1 MSIPESL
8 READT
13 RGPPGP
19 ALPQAW
25 EPRCQLFSV
34 SSSVGLSL
42 VVTAAARRPG
52 PVLGEAE
59 ASAFFL
65 PPHFPPPPS
74 CVLSPPSPPP
84 AFVTWPFRVWR
95 GGRGCS
101 FSYSDTE
108 AFSE

>member
-8 READT
+8 REGDT

-25 EPRCQLFSV
+25 EPRCQLFSA

-42 VVTAAARRPG
+42 VVTPAARRPG
-52 PVLGEAE
+52 PALWEAE
-59 ASAFFL
+59 ASPAFL

-74 CVLSPPSPPP
+74 SVPPSPSPP
-84 AFVTWPFRVWR
+84 L
-95 GGRGCS
+95 
-101 FSYSDTE
+101 
-108 AFSE
+108 